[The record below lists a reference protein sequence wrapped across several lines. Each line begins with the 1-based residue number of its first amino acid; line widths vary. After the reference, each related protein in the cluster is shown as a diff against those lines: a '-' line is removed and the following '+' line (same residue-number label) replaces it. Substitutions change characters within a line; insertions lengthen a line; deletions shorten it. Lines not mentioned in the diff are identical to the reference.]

1 MVNNIFMDNQQLL
14 QTLGLTDKE
23 SQIYQLLLETGKTQ
37 AGTLIK
43 KTGLKRAT
51 VYKSLYTL
59 EEKGLVKQ
67 EDIKKKKHF
76 TPLSPDNLLKLS
88 DEQFEKQERAR
99 EDLRSMLPQLTSHY
113 ILSVEKPVIT
123 TFEGVEGLKKI
134 YEDTIKT
141 EKPIYA
147 VLQTA
152 EVNEQ
157 LLEWL
162 EDKYYTMRL
171 KHKIEATVI
180 VATGAWSDTYVD
192 RRKKGF
198 TTVKLVDSKVYPFA
212 QEVNIY
218 GDKIAFINYKKGE
231 ALIGIVVHHPL
242 IAQTMKAIFDLA
254 WKGAQV

>member
-1 MVNNIFMDNQQLL
+1 MDNQQLL

-23 SQIYQLLLETGKTQ
+23 SAIYKLLLELGKVQ
-37 AGTLIK
+37 AGVLIK

-88 DEQFEKQERAR
+88 DEQFEKQQRAR
-99 EDLRSMLPQLTSHY
+99 DDLRMLLPQLTSNY

-134 YEDTIKT
+134 YEDTLVVN
-141 EKPIYA
+141 KPIYA

-152 EVNEQ
+152 EVEPE
-157 LLEWL
+157 LFHWL
-162 EDKYYTMRL
+162 EKSYIKNRIKQNL
-171 KHKIEATVI
+171 HANVI
-180 VATGAWSDTYVD
+180 VASGEWSEEYI
-192 RRKKGF
+192 KKRETQA
-198 TTVKLVDSKVYPFA
+198 TTTIGVDSKLYPFA
-212 QEVNIY
+212 HEVDIY
-218 GDKIAFINYKKGE
+218 GDKVAFINYKKNE
-231 ALIGIVVHHPL
+231 ALIGIVIHHPL

-254 WKGAQV
+254 WKGTQK